1 MNVIAPR
8 TLRTFWQ
15 EHKDAKKPLQIWY
28 KTVRRNRYTNF
39 NELKKDFGSV
49 DYVSKR
55 EATIF
60 DIGGNS
66 RSKIRKHQRATTGRI
81 FDLEKYRL
89 VTFVRYTSQTIFIK
103 HVFTHAEYDKWSK
116 GKGKA

>member
-8 TLRTFWQ
+8 TLRKFWQ
-15 EHKDAKKPLQIWY
+15 EHEDAKKPLQAWY
-28 KTVRRNRYTNF
+28 KTVRKNRYSNF
-39 NELKKDFGSV
+39 AELKKDFGSI

-60 DIGGNS
+60 DIGGN
-66 RSKIRKHQRATTGRI
+66 
-81 FDLEKYRL
+81 KYRL

-103 HVFTHAEYDKWSK
+103 HIFTHAEYDKWSK